1 VSDVIYDVRQDQ
13 YATVI
18 REMIRHEN
26 DLTNHRIMWLLIGEG
41 FISTAYVSSATQ
53 SALTGVV
60 LLRGGILVAL
70 SAFVMLYRSYQA
82 RGYLQFL
89 GRQAKQGVLLEEHL
103 PLSGWPRARING
115 WRKEVWICPWY
126 GHAGD
131 LLEPWVFLPF
141 LFVFMWMTILLQTRT
156 TLNAGSA
163 ATVAAILSA
172 AMMFVCCVVLVWS
185 QRREECLSLT
195 SGSST
200 PRQASEN

>member
-1 VSDVIYDVRQDQ
+1 MCDVRQDQ
-13 YATVI
+13 YTTVI

-26 DLTNHRIMWLLIGEG
+26 DLTNHRIMWFLIGEG
-41 FISTAYVSSATQ
+41 FISTAYVSGTTQ
-53 SALTGVV
+53 SALT
-60 LLRGGILVAL
+60 
-70 SAFVMLYRSYQA
+70 AFVMLYTSYQA
-82 RGYLQFL
+82 RGHLQFL
-89 GRQAKQGVLLEEHL
+89 GHLAKQGLLPEEHL
-103 PLSGWPRARING
+103 PLTGWPRARIKG
-115 WRKEVWICPWY
+115 WRKEVWICPWF

-131 LLEPWVFLPF
+131 VIEPWVFLPF

-185 QRREECLSLT
+185 QRREESLSLT
-195 SGSST
+195 FGSST

>member
-1 VSDVIYDVRQDQ
+1 MENRAMYDVRPEQ

-18 REMIRHEN
+18 RELIRHEN
-26 DLTNHRIMWLLIGEG
+26 DVTNHRTMWLLIIQGLLVN
-41 FISTAYVSSATQ
+41 AYVNLDKETGAGNGL
-53 SALTGVV
+53 ALA
-60 LLRGGILVAL
+60 GILVTL
-70 SAFVMLYRSYQA
+70 SAFVMLYKSYQA

-89 GRQAKQGVLLEEHL
+89 GRRAKQGVLPEEHL

-156 TLNAGSA
+156 TLNAASA
-163 ATVAAILSA
+163 GTVAAILSA
-172 AMMFVCCVVLVWS
+172 VVMFVCCVVLVWS
-185 QRREECLSLT
+185 QRREEYLRLT

-200 PRQASEN
+200 PSQVSEN